1 MGLLNLALSSHGR
14 CNRPTAARLP
24 QPTPLALGADEAMSL
39 PCTFPKDPLLS
50 PSPLPPHCMQDS
62 LSLHAGRHTLG
73 GLWGVGMR
81 ACVIYAA
88 CVGRVASFA
97 TAAAVTPTQTIIA
110 GHRALL
116 VGPMRTDV
124 PSRPPLVL
132 LGGTAQWLD
141 SWQGHLTAL
150 AQSRRVLLYETRG
163 QGGAFAAA
171 DAAQA
176 DVTNCSLPHHAEDFA
191 SVLRASGLAG
201 ECDVCAFSFGG
212 RVAMAAAALADIS
225 PARIRRLVVTGV
237 AADRGTSGR
246 LALRSWRAS
255 LSAGDLR
262 GFVWRLILDTH
273 SPRYLA
279 AQEANV
285 PKWVDAVVAA
295 NSLAGLRGIVEMTHT
310 EVPTDPTHPLAMA
323 RSLAQKGSVDRG
335 LLLVGEEDTLSP
347 SSAARELADAAGW
360 EFRSI
365 AGAAHAV
372 PIEQAV
378 IWRRAVLEFLDRS
391 E

>member
-1 MGLLNLALSSHGR
+1 
-14 CNRPTAARLP
+14 
-24 QPTPLALGADEAMSL
+24 
-39 PCTFPKDPLLS
+39 
-50 PSPLPPHCMQDS
+50 MQDS

-171 DAAQA
+171 SEP
-176 DVTNCSLPHHAEDFA
+176 T
-191 SVLRASGLAG
+191 
-201 ECDVCAFSFGG
+201 
-212 RVAMAAAALADIS
+212 S
-225 PARIRRLVVTGV
+225 PPAP
-237 AADRGTSGR
+237 GR
-246 LALRSWRAS
+246 LSTITVWPRVREMPSPTSLDVRS
-255 LSAGDLR
+255 
-262 GFVWRLILDTH
+262 
-273 SPRYLA
+273 
-279 AQEANV
+279 
-285 PKWVDAVVAA
+285 
-295 NSLAGLRGIVEMTHT
+295 
-310 EVPTDPTHPLAMA
+310 
-323 RSLAQKGSVDRG
+323 
-335 LLLVGEEDTLSP
+335 
-347 SSAARELADAAGW
+347 
-360 EFRSI
+360 
-365 AGAAHAV
+365 
-372 PIEQAV
+372 
-378 IWRRAVLEFLDRS
+378 
-391 E
+391 